1 MNDITCSWPVY
12 IERSYIVSQIHIV
25 VDSIA
30 HISRDMFEMYPN
42 LHGVSLKVRIGD
54 REWPEG
60 ELSPAE
66 LFKIAKE
73 TKLHPQTSQP
83 APGDFIEVCK
93 PLIDAGKE
101 IILITV
107 SGGLSGTV
115 QGARAVAKML
125 DPQRIH
131 VIDSG
136 TASIGMV
143 QMAKAAL
150 TMAASGMAAQN
161 IVEKLHA
168 MIAVTHTFILVDT
181 LEFLYKGGR
190 IGGAAALFGTILQIR
205 PVLYLLDGKVAVMDK
220 VRTKQ
225 RAVTRML
232 EELQKYQNLEY
243 IGVAHIDA
251 PAEAQG
257 IITRV
262 QEMYP
267 DSQVL
272 PAAVGS
278 ALGAHLGPG
287 TIGIIFQEK
296 QA

>member
-1 MNDITCSWPVY
+1 MS
-12 IERSYIVSQIHIV
+12 RIHIV

-30 HISRDMFEMYPN
+30 QISREMFEMYPN

-54 REWPEG
+54 REWPED
-60 ELSPAE
+60 ELSTAE

-115 QGARAVAKML
+115 QGARAIAKML
-125 DPQRIH
+125 DEQRIH

-150 TMAASGMAAQN
+150 TMAASGMSVSD

-168 MIAVTHTFILVDT
+168 MIEATHTFILVDT
-181 LEFLYKGGR
+181 LEYLYKGGR

-205 PVLYLLDGKVAVMDK
+205 PVLYLSDGKVAVMDK

-225 RAVTRML
+225 RAVNRML
-232 EELQKYQNLEY
+232 DELQKYQNLEY
-243 IGVAHIDA
+243 IGVGHIDA
-251 PAEAQG
+251 GADGQG
-257 IITRV
+257 IIERIE
-262 QEMYP
+262 EMYP
-267 DSQVL
+267 DNRVL
-272 PAAVGS
+272 PAGIGS
-278 ALGAHLGPG
+278 VLGAHLGPG
-287 TIGIIFQEK
+287 TIGIVFQEK
-296 QA
+296 I

>member
-1 MNDITCSWPVY
+1 
-12 IERSYIVSQIHIV
+12 VSRIHIV

-30 HISRDMFEMYPN
+30 QISREMFEMYPN

-54 REWPEG
+54 REWPED
-60 ELSPAE
+60 ELSTAE

-115 QGARAVAKML
+115 QGARAIAKML
-125 DPQRIH
+125 DEQRIH

-150 TMAASGMAAQN
+150 TMAASGMSVSD

-168 MIAVTHTFILVDT
+168 MIEATHTFILVDT
-181 LEFLYKGGR
+181 LEYLYKGGR

-205 PVLYLLDGKVAVMDK
+205 PVLYLSDGKVAVMDK

-225 RAVTRML
+225 RAVNRML
-232 EELQKYQNLEY
+232 DELQKYQNLEY
-243 IGVAHIDA
+243 IGVGHIDA
-251 PAEAQG
+251 GADGQV
-257 IITRV
+257 IIERIE
-262 QEMYP
+262 EMYP
-267 DSQVL
+267 DNRVL
-272 PAAVGS
+272 PAGIGS
-278 ALGAHLGPG
+278 VLGAHLGPG
-287 TIGIIFQEK
+287 TIGIVFQEK
-296 QA
+296 I